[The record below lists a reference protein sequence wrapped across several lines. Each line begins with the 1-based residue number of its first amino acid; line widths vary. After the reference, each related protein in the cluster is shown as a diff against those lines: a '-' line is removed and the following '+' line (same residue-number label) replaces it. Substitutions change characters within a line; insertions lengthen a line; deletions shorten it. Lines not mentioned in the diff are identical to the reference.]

1 MITELAFVKHQS
13 FVENYMCVFNRQ
25 QASDLDEV
33 KIIID
38 YIFPNIGEYTLEE
51 KGNEIYILTQD
62 PLPCVNCQ

>member
-25 QASDLDEV
+25 QASNLDEA
-33 KIIID
+33 KIIVD
-38 YIFPNIGEYTLEE
+38 SIFPNIGEYTLEE
-51 KGNEIYILTQD
+51 KENEIYILTQN

>member
-1 MITELAFVKHQS
+1 
-13 FVENYMCVFNRQ
+13 MCVFNRQ
-25 QASDLDEV
+25 QASDLDEA